1 MPIKVHVLR
10 RKLIDVRND
19 TGLKIIYKGFYPREV
34 LKWLPNIGRKAVNIL
49 LPLSTTYL
57 CETGFSKLNN
67 IKSEKRERLLIV
79 EEDMRVTLSKIRP
92 DIVKICTSLQVYQS
106 H

>member
-1 MPIKVHVLR
+1 MCEMVLATKSST
-10 RKLIDVRND
+10 RKILREALDLQRN
-19 TGLKIIYKGFYPREV
+19 
-34 LKWLPNIGRKAVNIL
+34 PNIGRKAVNIL

-79 EEDMRVTLSKIRP
+79 EEDMRMTLSKIRP
-92 DIVKICTSLQVYQS
+92 DIVNICTSLQVYQS